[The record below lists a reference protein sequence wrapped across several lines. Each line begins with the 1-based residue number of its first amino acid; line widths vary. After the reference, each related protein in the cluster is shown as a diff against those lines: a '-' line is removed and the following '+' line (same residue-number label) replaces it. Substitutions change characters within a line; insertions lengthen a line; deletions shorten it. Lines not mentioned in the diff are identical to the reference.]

1 MGKLT
6 KPMRKQRNYMRSYL
20 ESGIS
25 TSRAKKDSSGS
36 NGNEEGERGE
46 TKTNEVGRVRPKSL
60 ESNK

>member
-1 MGKLT
+1 
-6 KPMRKQRNYMRSYL
+6 MRSYL